1 MSESSTHHPDLPG
14 SHGTEDRLED
24 RYPVDVASGLKPD
37 GPRPQFID
45 FVRSNN
51 DHTAFAYSQL
61 IWVEC
66 PNAGFI
72 QFNFSSHYVKV
83 TGSRLLALYASTLD
97 HALSKV
103 ELTTGEAGGDGPD
116 APPRVAEI
124 DIARIET
131 KRTELDLRDVPIT
144 PEDEGD

>member
-1 MSESSTHHPDLPG
+1 MSESSAHHPDLTG

-51 DHTAFAYSQL
+51 DHTAFAYSHL

-66 PNAGFI
+66 PNPGFI

-83 TGSRLLALYASTLD
+83 TGSRLTGLYASTLD
-97 HALSKV
+97 HTLSRI
-103 ELTTGEAGGDGPD
+103 ELTTSEASGDGPD

-131 KRTELDLRDVPIT
+131 KRTELDLRDVPID
-144 PEDEGD
+144 PEDEGE

>member
-1 MSESSTHHPDLPG
+1 MSEASTPHPDLT
-14 SHGTEDRLED
+14 SSDGTDGRLED

-51 DHTAFAYSQL
+51 DHTAFAYSHL

-66 PNAGFI
+66 PNPGFV

-83 TGSRLLALYASTLD
+83 TGSRLTGLYTSALD
-97 HALSKV
+97 HSLSRV
-103 ELTTGEAGGDGPD
+103 EVTTEEAGVDGPD
-116 APPRVAEI
+116 APPCVAEI

-131 KRTELDLRDVPIT
+131 KRTELDLRDVPID